1 MWMDGLGVG
10 LLAVAPP
17 FALYEAKGQQGDGYT
32 TAAASNVN
40 LILCIIAVILLT
52 AATVMEA
59 WLIFY
64 MTKGQQEDG
73 YTTAA
78 GSSSAHSLRYFYTAL
93 SEDGQGLSVFSQ
105 VGYVDDQPITR
116 YDSSIR
122 RSLPVA
128 PWMEK
133 VEDYES
139 GYWERTSR
147 TLRNTGAVFRKSLEI
162 LQARYNQSHGGLHT
176 LQWMSGCE
184 VGPDGRLS
192 RGLYQYAYD
201 GEDFIALDR
210 ETLTWTAHV
219 PQAQE
224 TKRKWEAETY
234 WAQRFN
240 GYLEEECMESLQK
253 YLDYGRE
260 ALQRREAP
268 VWRVTRKKGHDGQE
282 TLFCQLY
289 GFYPKG
295 IEVAWMKDG
304 EDQKQETFSGGVVP
318 NSDGTYHTW
327 LSIEVD
333 PKERDRYRCRVGHDS
348 LPEPLDLAWKEPA
361 SNERLILGIIIV
373 VLLAAATV
381 MRVGFIFYM
390 TSYLELIL
398 GIIIVVLLAAAT
410 VMRARLIFYMRKW
423 QQCDGYTAAE
433 AAKSNPFMK
442 EATKGLTPPPS
453 V

>member
-1 MWMDGLGVG
+1 MGPLSPGEVLLRWDVALL
-10 LLAVAPP
+10 LLAV
-17 FALYEAKGQQGDGYT
+17 GG
-32 TAAASNVN
+32 S
-40 LILCIIAVILLT
+40 
-52 AATVMEA
+52 
-59 WLIFY
+59 
-64 MTKGQQEDG
+64 
-73 YTTAA
+73 

-93 SEDGQGLSVFSQ
+93 SDPSQGLSFFNQ

-116 YDSSIR
+116 YDSSIQKM
-122 RSLPVA
+122 LPVA

-147 TLRNTGAVFRKSLEI
+147 TLRMTDVVFRKSLEI
-162 LQARYNQSHGGLHT
+162 LQNRYNQSHGGLHT

-210 ETLTWTAHV
+210 ETLTWTARV
-219 PQAQE
+219 PQALE
-224 TKRKWEAETY
+224 TKRRWEAETY

-240 GYLEEECMESLQK
+240 DYLEGECMESLQK
-253 YLDYGRE
+253 YLAYGKE

-289 GFYPKG
+289 GFYPKE
-295 IEVAWMKDG
+295 IEVTWMKDG
-304 EDQKQETFSGGVVP
+304 EDRRPETLTGGVVP

-333 PKERDRYRCRVGHDS
+333 PKERDCYWCRVGHDS
-348 LPEPLDLAWKEPA
+348 LPEPLDLAWEDPA
-361 SNERLILGIIIV
+361 SNGGLILDI
-373 VLLAAATV
+373 LAVILATATV
-381 MRVGFIFYM
+381 MG
-390 TSYLELIL
+390 
-398 GIIIVVLLAAAT
+398 AW
-410 VMRARLIFYMRKW
+410 LIFYMSK
-423 QQCDGYTAAE
+423 
-433 AAKSNPFMK
+433 
-442 EATKGLTPPPS
+442 
-453 V
+453 